1 MVFAVLLPLWIPCP
15 IALGAVGY
23 LSKSSGMFVTLLN
36 SFDPSKSSDGV
47 VRGMP
52 SVYSYGRVMPGSQR
66 QDKRNVVQRGLDAI
80 AGQLTFKSMGDGTG
94 CVLASKYCCYDVRLI
109 LRWLVLQAGQECQQE
124 ILVPAEGWTY
134 KCVFMHGDDGVPVC
148 RKPGGPEEVVQVE
161 CGCDYGGVW
170 STASYS
176 EGGLVLGW
184 VRLVVMFPGT
194 DGRV

>member
-1 MVFAVLLPLWIPCP
+1 VVLPLWSPCP

-52 SVYSYGRVMPGSQR
+52 SVYGYGRVTQGTQR
-66 QDKRNVVQRGLDAI
+66 QDKRNAAQRGLDAI
-80 AGQLTFKSMGDGTG
+80 AVRLPFKSMGDGTAS
-94 CVLASKYCCYDVRLI
+94 CVLASKYCCYNVLLI
-109 LRWLVLQAGQECQQE
+109 LRWLVLQAGQECQE

-134 KCVFMHGDDGVPVC
+134 KCAFVYGDDGVSVC
-148 RKPGGPEEVVQVE
+148 RKPRGPEEVVQVE
-161 CGCDYGGVW
+161 CGRDYGGVW

-176 EGGLVLGW
+176 EGGLVLGC

-194 DGRV
+194 DDGRV